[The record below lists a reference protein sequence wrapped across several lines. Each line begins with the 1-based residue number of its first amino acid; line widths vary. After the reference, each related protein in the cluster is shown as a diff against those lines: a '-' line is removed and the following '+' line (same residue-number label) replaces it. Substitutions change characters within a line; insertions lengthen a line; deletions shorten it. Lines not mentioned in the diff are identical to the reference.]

1 MKKILIKILKKEN
14 NLKGE
19 KIIMNT
25 NDLTCNLV
33 SLGKTGV
40 GKSTLLNYLF
50 NLNYK
55 TGVGKPV
62 TEPGL
67 HPEDTEVKGR
77 KVRVFDSWGIEVDK
91 VNKWKEEIDK
101 ELREHGSDK
110 APEEWFHAVLYCIQA
125 GGAKIEDIDTQIISR
140 FINESYHVIII
151 LTKADQLS
159 EEDEEEF
166 KQIIEKEIRNCI
178 DKDKVDINDLK
189 LEIVSVCS
197 IEKELRAGITKQFGR
212 DELIKRIFDCFSQ
225 TMATRLA
232 PAIIYRLKKSVRD
245 FFEEKAQE
253 LKNTK
258 VSSIAT
264 KNDKLLDDLK
274 SEIESFCKKLIQ
286 QTIPEEIKKLLN
298 SYNEVGIALSNIFDA
313 TSYFDSLSHL
323 FDSFYTQICSKDA
336 ENRLF
341 NFLTLGLGF
350 LKQKKEIK
358 MGIQD
363 LYKDCRNSL
372 NTEINN
378 KILPYLR
385 EQLKEALR
393 NG

>member
-1 MKKILIKILKKEN
+1 MT
-14 NLKGE
+14 
-19 KIIMNT
+19 T
-25 NDLTCNLV
+25 NDFTCNLV

-40 GKSTLLNYLF
+40 GKSALLNYLF
-50 NLNYK
+50 NLNYES
-55 TGVGKPV
+55 GVGKPV
-62 TEPGL
+62 TKPGL
-67 HPEDTEVKGR
+67 HPKDAEVKGR

-91 VNKWKEEIDK
+91 VKRWNEEIDK
-101 ELREHGSDK
+101 ELRMHGSDK

-140 FINESYHVIII
+140 FINEGYHVVIV

-159 EEDEEEF
+159 DEDEYEL
-166 KQIIEKEIRNCI
+166 KQIIEKEIRNGI

-197 IEKELRAGITKQFGR
+197 TEKELKSGIITKRFGR

-225 TMATRLA
+225 TMANRFA
-232 PAIIYRLKKSVRD
+232 PVIIYRLKKSVRY

-258 VSSIAT
+258 VSFIAT

-274 SEIESFCKKLIQ
+274 SEIESFCKNLIQ
-286 QTIPEEIKKLLN
+286 QTIPEETKKLLE
-298 SYNEVGIALSNIFDA
+298 SYNKVGIALSNIFDA
-313 TSYFDSLSHL
+313 TSYFNSLSHL
-323 FDSFYTQICSKDA
+323 FDNFYTKICSKDA

-341 NFLTLGLGF
+341 NFLTFGLGF

-358 MGIQD
+358 MGIED

-372 NTEINN
+372 NTEIDNE
-378 KILPYLR
+378 IFPYLR
-385 EQLKEALR
+385 EQLKEVL
-393 NG
+393 NK